1 MSEDESGE
9 DVVEAVLV
17 ASRVL
22 VAVSVR
28 SLSALDEAVT
38 PTQFRTLVVLDGH
51 GEINLNRLAEI
62 LDVNAS
68 TAMRTIDRLLAAE
81 LVTRAENPG
90 NRREVLLGL
99 TARGN
104 RLVARVT
111 TRRRREI
118 SRVVTAIPDDE
129 RAALVRALRTFADAS
144 GEPEPKPETTAAL
157 GW

>member
-1 MSEDESGE
+1 MGNDSE

-28 SLSALDEAVT
+28 SLSALDDAVT
-38 PTQFRTLVVLDGH
+38 PTQFRTLVVLDGR
-51 GEINLNRLAEI
+51 GQINLNRLAEM

-68 TAMRTIDRLLAAE
+68 TAMRTIDRLLAAG

-90 NRREVLLGL
+90 NRREVLLDL
-99 TARGN
+99 TDDGR

-111 TRRRREI
+111 SRRRREI
-118 SRVVTAIPDDE
+118 GRIVTAIPQDE
-129 RAALVRALRTFADAS
+129 RAALVRALRTFAEAS
-144 GEPEPKPETTAAL
+144 GEPEPRPETTAAL

>member
-1 MSEDESGE
+1 MGNDSE

-28 SLSALDEAVT
+28 SLSALDDGVT
-38 PTQFRTLVVLDGH
+38 PTQFRSLVVLDGH
-51 GEINLNRLAEI
+51 GQINLNRLAEI

-68 TAMRTIDRLLAAE
+68 TAMRTIDRLLAAG

-90 NRREVLLGL
+90 NRREVLLDL
-99 TARGN
+99 TDDGR

-111 TRRRREI
+111 SRRRREI
-118 SRVVTAIPDDE
+118 GRIVTAIPQDE
-129 RAALVRALRTFADAS
+129 RAALVRALRTFAEAS
-144 GEPEPKPETTAAL
+144 GEPEPRPETTAAL